1 MRRMRPRP
9 LRHHRCSMP
18 MPDATAPPTIDKAGF
33 ANLVP
38 HAGDMCLLDGVVAF
52 DDNTIHAI
60 STAHVAP
67 THPLRGAH
75 GLHAVHL
82 AEYGAQAT
90 AVHGALRAKASGA
103 TQPRPGMLVSLRGV
117 KLAVERID
125 ELDGRLDVFAECLL
139 ADDAGA
145 QYTFRIEHA
154 GREIASGRAA
164 VIHPASL

>member
-1 MRRMRPRP
+1 
-9 LRHHRCSMP
+9 MP
-18 MPDATAPPTIDKAGF
+18 MPDGLPMPILVKEDFIA
-33 ANLVP
+33 LVP
-38 HAGDMCLLDGVVAF
+38 HAGDMCLLDGVIAH
-52 DDNTIHAI
+52 DDTTIHAI
-60 STAHVAP
+60 STSHVAP
-67 THPLRGAH
+67 AHPLRGTS

-90 AVHGALRAKASGA
+90 AVHGALRAKANGA

-125 ELDGRLDVFAECLL
+125 DLAGRLDVFAECLL

-145 QYTFRIEHA
+145 QYTFRIEYA

-164 VIHPASL
+164 VIHPA